1 LGSKEIM
8 PNKQDNTIN
17 RTISRTN
24 FAPIKEQII
33 ANKRQTADRIKLFF
47 IFVGYKDKNKV
58 KEKTSMQ
65 KTLCTL
71 QIQRIQCF
79 AYTMLE

>member
-8 PNKQDNTIN
+8 PNKKDETIN
-17 RTISRTN
+17 RTISKTN

-47 IFVGYKDKNKV
+47 IFVGYKGKNKV
-58 KEKTSMQ
+58 KEKSLMQ
-65 KTLCTL
+65 KTLCT
-71 QIQRIQCF
+71 R
-79 AYTMLE
+79 

>member
-1 LGSKEIM
+1 LGSKEII

-33 ANKRQTADRIKLFF
+33 ANKRQTADDRIKLFF
-47 IFVGYKDKNKV
+47 IFVKYKDKSKTI
-58 KEKTSMQ
+58 EKSLMQ
-65 KTLCTL
+65 KMSS
-71 QIQRIQCF
+71 IS
-79 AYTMLE
+79 